1 MFGPGLTPPLIVL
14 FVVPHYLSSSSAVR
28 SATEQLNYTIDIMAN
43 STLTSSDDAAAMDHR
58 NLELRLMVVMMT
70 HSLLRNE
77 GAAADDNVQFQRMK
91 EKVRALSMAINRR
104 DQTIISRELLA
115 VSQWLLDEQLRS
127 LDGRE
132 QGRVGVSSSSSDHQ
146 LMDGAAASK
155 KKAAAAK
162 KKKRNRR
169 NKAAA
174 KHNKGTKLMS
184 WLGGGII
191 SLIMMAAFSSV
202 TTLIALSLIHQ
213 SDGSS
218 EGKAP
223 PSLPP
228 TTSTS
233 LRQRD
238 LQSSNMA
245 LTSPTNKSPL
255 PVVAQSPVFSPAAD
269 AFNNDR
275 RMKADETFPSPF
287 PSMYNDTP
295 TDTPD
300 WYDYYGYDCSWYE
313 VMDDPGCPKYGNETA
328 HDNSTAQ
335 GSAKDNCYYC
345 QHDVDSNVVSES

>member
-1 MFGPGLTPPLIVL
+1 
-14 FVVPHYLSSSSAVR
+14 
-28 SATEQLNYTIDIMAN
+28 
-43 STLTSSDDAAAMDHR
+43 
-58 NLELRLMVVMMT
+58 MVVVMT

-77 GAAADDNVQFQRMK
+77 VAAADDNVQFQRMK
-91 EKVRALSMAINRR
+91 EMVRALSMAITRR

-115 VSQWLLDEQLRS
+115 ASQWLLDEQLRS
-127 LDGRE
+127 LDGIE
-132 QGRVGVSSSSSDHQ
+132 QGRVGASSSSSDHQ

-162 KKKRNRR
+162 KKKRNKR

-174 KHNKGTKLMS
+174 KHNRGTKLMS

-245 LTSPTNKSPL
+245 LTSPTSKSPL
-255 PVVAQSPVFSPAAD
+255 PIVAQSPVFSPAAD
-269 AFNNDR
+269 AFSNDR
-275 RMKADETFPSPF
+275 RMKADETVPLSRA
-287 PSMYNDTP
+287 SSIC
-295 TDTPD
+295 TDTLD
-300 WYDYYGYDCSWYE
+300 WTAIYGDGCDWWRKYDE
-313 VMDDPGCPKYGNETA
+313 PGCPKYGDEYEGVLGPA
-328 HDNSTAQ
+328 S
-335 GSAKDNCYYC
+335 DNCCYC
-345 QHDVDSNVVSES
+345 KDPTVSGYVLSYERIDLM